1 MHIILEP
8 QPRVKRKSKKVHRFI
23 RGSPCKHRLC
33 VHKVCMRAIVLASM
47 GFVSPNPLVEASPKP
62 LCRTAGEGTIL
73 TRRIE

>member
-1 MHIILEP
+1 MNLCP
-8 QPRVKRKSKKVHRFI
+8 VSSVNAKKFMGLFEGVPASIAFVFI
-23 RGSPCKHRLC
+23 RR
-33 VHKVCMRAIVLASM
+33 MRAIVLASM